1 MSIIDELEKIQELKV
16 KGILT
21 EQEFEKE
28 KYKILN
34 NGKIADKTKKKVE
47 LVERPKELA
56 QEKSIKEIKQTKSVT
71 TNKREFCIKCGNE
84 ILEGEKF
91 CGKCGTKTKLDI
103 EKKTNI
109 FKIKYIKISV
119 IIVCIIAIIGVSG
132 KIYYDNTTITDEY
145 IVKYLKE
152 EKGFEQFDD
161 VSIKI
166 LATEDIDYNNLNKL
180 VINNMTISKNGNTF
194 SQVGILLINRKNNQV
209 ESSTISNNLSYI
221 LNSLVFNSSKAQ
233 EVARV
238 SAKYIQNNGIEMLN
252 SSDTENFRN
261 YIKEISNIIG
271 VEKARK
277 SVNEETLKLYKSN
290 NMSVQPTNLF
300 EKDSAFV
307 KYIAFY
313 ETKMEFNS
321 SYPMSESQ
329 YELMQQY
336 GGSNSKS
343 SLRSLQEL
351 FGPAYKLV
359 NKYTVYET
367 KKYTDEKEFEKNK
380 VGTYNSL
387 DNARKKLNVD

>member
-21 EQEFEKE
+21 EEEFEKE

-34 NGKIADKTKKKVE
+34 NGKIADKAKKKVE

-71 TNKREFCIKCGNE
+71 TNKRKFCIKCGNE

-103 EKKTNI
+103 EKKT
-109 FKIKYIKISV
+109 KIKYIKISV
-119 IIVCIIAIIGVSG
+119 IIVCIIAIFGVSG

-209 ESSTISNNLSYI
+209 ESFTISNNLSYI

-238 SAKYIQNNGIEMLN
+238 SAKYIQNNGIEILN

-271 VEKARK
+271 VEEARK

-290 NMSVQPTNLF
+290 NMSVQVTNLF
-300 EKDSAFV
+300 EKESAFV
-307 KYIAFY
+307 KYVAFY

-321 SYPMSESQ
+321 SYPISESEYKLMEQ
-329 YELMQQY
+329 YS
-336 GGSNSKS
+336 SNSNGFF
-343 SLRSLQEL
+343 RSLQEL
-351 FGPAYKLV
+351 YGPAYKLV

>member
-1 MSIIDELEKIQELKV
+1 M
-16 KGILT
+16 
-21 EQEFEKE
+21 
-28 KYKILN
+28 
-34 NGKIADKTKKKVE
+34 
-47 LVERPKELA
+47 
-56 QEKSIKEIKQTKSVT
+56 
-71 TNKREFCIKCGNE
+71 
-84 ILEGEKF
+84 
-91 CGKCGTKTKLDI
+91 
-103 EKKTNI
+103 
-109 FKIKYIKISV
+109 
-119 IIVCIIAIIGVSG
+119 CIIAIIGVSG

-238 SAKYIQNNGIEMLN
+238 SAKYIQNNGIEILN